1 MATYQLHP
9 TVSRKGFIKV
19 SKSAI
24 FVVPDR
30 VGKYVINFVYSPDPK
45 KETDDPLVA
54 LSRHIFTNS
63 KARSLAG
70 QYIVQS
76 RSDKTMSAGEM
87 IAIGSWFAY
96 GSAHQD
102 LGQNVRQVRVYNPNG
117 EKDEIAIKLYQAHAD
132 QSTKDENH
140 LTPTCS
146 KARRQI
152 MTNFDS
158 NGLHR
163 ISHSCMAT
171 AISLSRN
178 YVVEPHMDSGNPS
191 LLEFI
196 KMVNTNGELPNG
208 HEWLFVVAGCILQLP
223 LKIGDTVIVGLPA
236 HGVYHGTLT
245 TSSTENTYCHMG
257 IGSALISKNAV
268 MRSTLTGQTPTK
280 YCASTMYGVD
290 LNVSLLL

>member
-171 AISLSRN
+171 AISLSIN